1 MVESDAARARQR
13 DHSIAVTD
21 SSEEEGWLIT
31 YLDVITLI
39 LVMMVVMLALSGGQ
53 TGPEPLPAEPASSS
67 QPAQADVEAEA
78 GLLPGGD
85 GLLDGHSDLLAP
97 SSEPSDAFESAAA
110 DAEQPGP
117 AFADMNL
124 SGLGDDIDVI
134 MQERSI
140 SFRISS
146 EILFPS
152 GEAWLSQPGYQVLDR
167 LLPVLAEVNHRISV
181 SGHTDNVPI
190 RTEQFPSNWELSS
203 ARAGSVVRYLQEQGI
218 DPERL
223 SVIGL
228 GSTRPLQDNDSSEGR
243 AANRRV
249 ELTLEMPGG

>member
-31 YLDVITLI
+31 YLDMITLI

-53 TGPEPLPAEPASSS
+53 IGPERLSTELASNS
-67 QPAQADVEAEA
+67 QPAQADAEAEA

-97 SSEPSDAFESAAA
+97 GDAFESAAA

-223 SVIGL
+223 SVIGM

-249 ELTLEMPGG
+249 ELTLEMPGT